1 MTIRHHPGPESL
13 MSCSAGSMPEAF
25 AAVMASHIDV
35 CPHCRKELALME
47 DIGVSLFKDMSPSP
61 MTRDV
66 SSMVLRR
73 AEADAGCDHVRSKAV
88 SAGDVPA
95 PLRSLAGDY
104 LDDIAWK
111 RLAPGLMH
119 YQFPLSRTA
128 VGDLRLVK
136 VAPGR
141 ALPEHSHG
149 GSELTLVLR
158 GSYSDKTGRYGVGD
172 VADLDE
178 NTEHQPV
185 ADPVEGC
192 ICLIASDHKIRFK
205 SFLAR
210 IVQPFTGM

>member
-25 AAVMASHIDV
+25 AAVMAAHIDV
-35 CPHCRKELALME
+35 CPECRKELSLME
-47 DIGVSLFKDMSPSP
+47 SIGESLFRNMSPLP
-61 MTRDV
+61 MSREV
-66 SSMVLRR
+66 PVMSLRR
-73 AEADAGCDHVRSKAV
+73 GEADTGT
-88 SAGDVPA
+88 GDIRTKTVCGGDMPV
-95 PLRSLAGDY
+95 PLRALCGNY
-104 LDDIAWK
+104 LDDVAWR

-119 YQFPLSRTA
+119 YQLPLSRTA
-128 VGDLRLVK
+128 IGDLRLVK

-158 GSYSDKTGRYGVGD
+158 GSYSDKTGRYGIGD

-178 NTEHQPV
+178 STEHQPV
-185 ADPVEGC
+185 ADPVDGC
-192 ICLIASDHKIRFK
+192 ICLIASDRRVRFK
-205 SFLAR
+205 SVLAR

>member
-1 MTIRHHPGPESL
+1 MTIRHHPGSESL

-25 AAVMASHIDV
+25 AAVMAAHMDV
-35 CPHCRKELALME
+35 CPQCREELAVME
-47 DIGVSLFKDMSPSP
+47 DIGVVLFKNLSPAP
-61 MTRDV
+61 MTTAFPV
-66 SSMVLRR
+66 MAAHR
-73 AEADAGCDHVRSKAV
+73 AEADGDCTVARSNKN

-95 PLRSLAGDY
+95 PLRSITGDY

-119 YQFPLSRTA
+119 YQIPLSKRA

-136 VAPGR
+136 VAPGME
-141 ALPEHSHG
+141 LPEHGHG

-172 VADLDE
+172 LADLDD
-178 NTEHQPV
+178 NIEHQPV
-185 ADPVEGC
+185 ADAIEGC

-205 SFLAR
+205 SILAR
-210 IVQPFTGM
+210 LVQPFTGM

>member
-1 MTIRHHPGPESL
+1 MTILRHPGPESL

-25 AAVMASHIDV
+25 AAVMAAHIDV

-47 DIGVSLFKDMSPSP
+47 HIGVALFKNMSPSA
-61 MTRDV
+61 MTREAPV
-66 SSMVLRR
+66 MSVRR
-73 AEADAGCDHVRSKAV
+73 AEADVGSSDTRAKVI
-88 SAGDVPA
+88 SAGDMPL
-95 PLRSLAGDY
+95 PLRPLAGDY

-111 RLAPGLMH
+111 RLARGLMH
-119 YQFPLSRTA
+119 YQFPLSKTA
-128 VGDLRLVK
+128 IGDLRLVK
-136 VAPGR
+136 VAPGQ

-172 VADLDE
+172 IADLDE
-178 NTEHQPV
+178 STEHQPV

-205 SFLAR
+205 SVLAR
-210 IVQPFTGM
+210 LVQPFTGM

>member
-1 MTIRHHPGPESL
+1 
-13 MSCSAGSMPEAF
+13 MPEAF

-47 DIGVSLFKDMSPSP
+47 DIGVTLFKDMSPSP
-61 MTRDV
+61 MTREAPV
-66 SSMVLRR
+66 MAVRR
-73 AEADAGCDHVRSKAV
+73 AEADIATIDARSKV
-88 SAGDVPA
+88 PSAGDMPS
-95 PLRSLAGDY
+95 PLRPLAGDY

-119 YQFPLSRTA
+119 YQFSLSKRL
-128 VGDLRLVK
+128 GDLRLVK

-141 ALPEHSHG
+141 SLPEHSHG

-192 ICLIASDHKIRFK
+192 ICLIASDRKIRFK
-205 SFLAR
+205 SVLAR

>member
-1 MTIRHHPGPESL
+1 MTIRHHPGSDSL

-25 AAVMASHIDV
+25 AAVMAAHIDV
-35 CPHCRKELALME
+35 CPQCRRELALME
-47 DIGVSLFKDMSPSP
+47 DIGAVLFKNMSPSP
-61 MTRDV
+61 MTREAPV
-66 SSMVLRR
+66 MAVRR
-73 AEADAGCDHVRSKAV
+73 AEADIATSDARSKV
-88 SAGDVPA
+88 PSAGDMPS
-95 PLRSLAGDY
+95 PLRPLAGDY
-104 LDDIAWK
+104 LDDIAWR

-119 YQFPLSRTA
+119 YQFTLSKRL
-128 VGDLRLVK
+128 GDLRLVK

-141 ALPEHSHG
+141 SLPEHSHG

-205 SFLAR
+205 SVLAR